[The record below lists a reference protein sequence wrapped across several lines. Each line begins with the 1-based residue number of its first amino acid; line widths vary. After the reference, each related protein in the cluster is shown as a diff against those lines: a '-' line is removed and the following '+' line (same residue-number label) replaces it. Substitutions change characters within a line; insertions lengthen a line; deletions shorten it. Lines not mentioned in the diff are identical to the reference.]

1 MTLVA
6 PGPAGLRVEGI
17 NLVDIAQ
24 RYGTPCYVYS
34 RAALASAYL
43 AYTETLERHGLL
55 HRSLVCYAI
64 KANSNLAVL
73 DVLARLGAGF
83 DIVSGGELARV
94 LAAGGDPA
102 KIVFSGVG
110 KKPDEMVAALKAG
123 IHCFNVES
131 ASELDRLN
139 QVAAQ
144 LGQKAAISFR
154 VNPDVD
160 PKTHPYISTGL
171 KSSKFGIAFAEAR
184 ALYQRA
190 ANLSNI
196 RVVGIDCHIGSQ
208 LLDPAPAAE
217 AVTKLLGLV
226 DQLASDGIV
235 IEHIDVGGGLGIT
248 YRDDER
254 APTAADYLA
263 PMLDLLASRPEKLVF
278 EPGRSLVGNAGLLL
292 TQVDI
297 LKHGADKN
305 FAVVD
310 AAMNDLMRPALYDA
324 WHEVVKVAPTNAN
337 SPVGADHTL
346 TEKRTYDIVGPVC
359 ESGDWLARDRR
370 LAVAEGDLLAIL
382 SAGAYGMT
390 MASNYNTRPRAA
402 EVMVDG
408 DQMHLIRQ
416 REDTAQL
423 FALESMLG

>member
-144 LGQKAAISFR
+144 LGITATPKAA
-154 VNPDVD
+154 
-160 PKTHPYISTGL
+160 
-171 KSSKFGIAFAEAR
+171 
-184 ALYQRA
+184 
-190 ANLSNI
+190 
-196 RVVGIDCHIGSQ
+196 
-208 LLDPAPAAE
+208 
-217 AVTKLLGLV
+217 
-226 DQLASDGIV
+226 
-235 IEHIDVGGGLGIT
+235 
-248 YRDDER
+248 
-254 APTAADYLA
+254 
-263 PMLDLLASRPEKLVF
+263 
-278 EPGRSLVGNAGLLL
+278 
-292 TQVDI
+292 
-297 LKHGADKN
+297 
-305 FAVVD
+305 
-310 AAMNDLMRPALYDA
+310 
-324 WHEVVKVAPTNAN
+324 
-337 SPVGADHTL
+337 
-346 TEKRTYDIVGPVC
+346 
-359 ESGDWLARDRR
+359 
-370 LAVAEGDLLAIL
+370 
-382 SAGAYGMT
+382 
-390 MASNYNTRPRAA
+390 
-402 EVMVDG
+402 
-408 DQMHLIRQ
+408 
-416 REDTAQL
+416 
-423 FALESMLG
+423 